1 MAILVI
7 LFSMKRY
14 IYLFCWLFPIFTSAQ
29 EIARIPL
36 PNAHAH
42 NDYAHDRPLWDALQ
56 HGFTSLEVDVFLID
70 GELYVYH
77 DRPKVPDPER
87 TLRKLYLDP
96 LRQLLERQQGEL
108 YPGYDVIFYLMIDIK
123 ADGEQVYQKLKTQL
137 KDYPEMLTSYRG
149 KQIDYRPVTIFLSGD
164 RPIQTIL
171 AEEERQVALDGR
183 PEDIARGIDA
193 AYMPVISDRYGR
205 HFSWRGEGEMPIKEW
220 RKLRMLVGNAHAE
233 GKKVRFW
240 ASPEK
245 ESVWQT
251 LLRAQVDLINTDELD
266 RLRDFLRK

>member
-1 MAILVI
+1 MKSFCA
-7 LFSMKRY
+7 LF
-14 IYLFCWLFPIFTSAQ
+14 LFFVWISSGVLAQ
-29 EIARIPL
+29 KVADIPL

-56 HGFTSLEVDVFLID
+56 YGFTSLEADVFLID

-77 DRPKVPDPER
+77 DRPAKPDPAR
-87 TLRKLYLDP
+87 TLRNLYLEP
-96 LRQLLERQQGEL
+96 LRQLLERQQGEI
-108 YPGYDVIFYLMIDIK
+108 YPGYDVVFYLMIDIK
-123 ADGEQVYQKLKTQL
+123 ADGEAVYQKLKEQL
-137 KDYPEMLTSYRG
+137 PEYREILTSYRG
-149 KQIDYRPVTIFLSGD
+149 KEIEHRPVTIFLSGD
-164 RPIQTIL
+164 RPISTVL
-171 AEEERQVALDGR
+171 AEDERLVALDGR
-183 PEDIARGIDA
+183 PEDIGKGIDA

-205 HFSWRGEGEMPIKEW
+205 HFSWQGEGDMSTAEW
-220 RKLRMLVGNAHAE
+220 RKLRILVGNAHAE

-251 LLRAQVDLINTDELD
+251 LLRAQVDLVNTDELA